1 MYNSKNIV
9 YLLTMLEAIEK
20 IRIYTAGLDTAE
32 KLLAKD
38 DQLVFNA
45 CQTPL
50 MVIGEESKKTDT
62 LLRNEHQEIPWK
74 LIAGMRNS
82 IAHDYRSI
90 SPDIT
95 HDVIQNNLEPF
106 KQVLVKMV
114 GKVDYPSE
122 KLKKVLSS
130 PYYTHLSY
138 LLSGK

>member
-1 MYNSKNIV
+1 MYSSKNIA

-20 IRIYTAGLDTAE
+20 IRIYTVGLDTSK

-38 DQLVFNA
+38 DQMVFNA
-45 CQTPL
+45 CQTLL
-50 MVIGEESKKTDT
+50 MVIGEESKKIDS
-62 LLRNEHQEIPWK
+62 LLRHEHQEIPWK
-74 LIAGMRNS
+74 LIAGMRNI

-95 HDVIQNNLEPF
+95 HDVIQNYLEPL
-106 KQVLVKMV
+106 KQTLIIMI
-114 GKVDYPSE
+114 GKVDYPTE
-122 KLKKVLSS
+122 KLKKVLAS